1 MTNHYAW
8 LPERDSLAFASPITE
23 ASATDIVSV
32 GELWVT
38 TAYDDLRRAGPD
50 RATQVRWILSRYVNP
65 WFEPQTSTIGEVTY
79 FMVHAWL
86 MRLAGRPL
94 ADTDP
99 CGSGRGGVVN
109 PVGLSQSVIADA
121 LWTLRGVLGFARAT
135 GIVPPGFDP
144 TEGLV
149 APAPDPAHA
158 RTKPPSCAPRPLSMG
173 ECARIA
179 SHLHPVHQLALWLQ
193 RVMGLRIS
201 EAFGVLVDDVIDYGD
216 TGLLQVRGQGGR
228 SFRVR
233 EPDGEVATVWHTEQ
247 LKTAAAHRALVIP
260 GRMLELLRVAIDAF
274 HTDSD
279 TGDARMEARLIP
291 GLRATDRGGQLAF
304 RQAFARAAGAEGLSS
319 SDLGFRV
326 TPHLL
331 RKSIATDIA
340 WHAGIADTVR
350 RRFMGHRAA
359 DDVYGRVY
367 TLDHPELAP
376 MADVAAAIDAMIE
389 EAIGT
394 LLVPT
399 AQRVHWAHTHPN
411 WQRGEDMSR
420 VVDAAGWTREP
431 GTDQDPLC
439 DASRVAREL
448 GIAPTTARRWMR
460 DGTFSCSTTVENGRL
475 RRRVRLSEVWSLR
488 DRRAK
493 RILLPELAIELGA
506 RYHELYQDA
515 RRLGLRLEQHPTS
528 RLFDISPDEAQQ
540 LRKEQERVRRLH
552 ARAVK
557 VSSAARE
564 LNRAVS
570 TVGLMI
576 KRGELALDP
585 ETDSSGARF
594 VTRNSVEAVFT
605 AMWGTGSASHVE
617 GVTLPLAAVIRFTGR
632 SRTDLMDLV
641 HAGTLEQVPGRQRC
655 ELTVASLK
663 SWLVST
669 A

>member
-8 LPERDSLAFASPITE
+8 LPERDSFAFESSITE
-23 ASATDIVSV
+23 ASATDIATV
-32 GELWVT
+32 GELWVA

-65 WFEPQTSTIGEVTY
+65 WFGPQTSTIGDVTY

-86 MRLAGRPL
+86 MRLAGRHL
-94 ADTDP
+94 VNTRA
-99 CGSGRGGVVN
+99 GGLERGGVVQ

-149 APAPDPAHA
+149 APAPDPAQA
-158 RTKPPSCAPRPLSMG
+158 RTKPPSCAPRPLSMR

-179 SHLHPVHQLALWLQ
+179 SHLHPVHQLAFWLQ

-201 EAFGVLVDDVIDYGD
+201 EAFGVLVDDVIDHGD

-233 EPDGEVATVWHTEQ
+233 EPNGEVATVWHTEQ
-247 LKTAAAHRALVIP
+247 LKTAAAHRTLAIP

-274 HTDSD
+274 HTDPD
-279 TGDARMEARLIP
+279 TGDPRMEARLIR
-291 GLRATDRGGQLAF
+291 GLRAADQGGQLAF

-340 WHAGIADTVR
+340 WHPGLADTVR

-376 MADVAAAIDAMIE
+376 MTDVAAAIDAMIE

-411 WQRGEDMSR
+411 RQRADDMR
-420 VVDAAGWTREP
+420 HVVDAARWTLEP
-431 GTDQDPLC
+431 GTDEDPLC

-460 DGTFSCSTTVENGRL
+460 DGTLSCSTTTENGRP

-488 DRRAK
+488 DRLAE

-515 RRLGLRLEQHPTS
+515 RRLGLRLEQHSTS
-528 RLFDISPDEAQQ
+528 RQFDISPEEAQQ
-540 LRKEQERVRRLH
+540 LRNEQDRVRRLH
-552 ARAVK
+552 ARATK

-576 KRGELALDP
+576 KRRELVLDP
-585 ETDSSGARF
+585 ETDSSRARF
-594 VTRNSVEAVFT
+594 VSRASVEEVRRASLGI
-605 AMWGTGSASHVE
+605 ASASQME

-632 SRTDLMDLV
+632 SRAELMDLV
-641 HAGTLEQVPGRQRC
+641 HASTLEQVPGRQRC

-663 SWLVST
+663 SWLAST

>member
-8 LPERDSLAFASPITE
+8 LPERDSLAFVSPITE
-23 ASATDIVSV
+23 ASATDIASV

-50 RATQVRWILSRYVNP
+50 RATQVRRILSRYVNP
-65 WFEPQTSTIGEVTY
+65 WFGPQTSTIGDVTY

-94 ADTDP
+94 VDTRAGGL
-99 CGSGRGGVVN
+99 GSGGVVQH
-109 PVGLSQSVIADA
+109 VGLSQAVIADA

-193 RVMGLRIS
+193 RIMGLRIS

-216 TGLLQVRGQGGR
+216 TGLLLVRGQGGR
-228 SFRVR
+228 TFRVR

-260 GRMLELLRVAIDAF
+260 GRMLELLRVAIEAF
-274 HTDSD
+274 HTDPD
-279 TGDARMEARLIP
+279 TGDAHVEARLIP
-291 GLRATDRGGQLAF
+291 GLRAADQGGQLAF
-304 RQAFARAAGAEGLSS
+304 RQGFARAVGAEGLSS

-340 WHAGIADTVR
+340 WHAGIPDTVR

-359 DDVYGRVY
+359 DDVYGRAY

-376 MADVAAAIDAMIE
+376 MADVAAAIDAMVDG
-389 EAIGT
+389 AIGT

-399 AQRVHWAHTHPN
+399 AQRVHWAHAHPTGSEARICAEWSMPPGGPWN
-411 WQRGEDMSR
+411 PVRTRIHCATPAVWRGSW
-420 VVDAAGWTREP
+420 VSP
-431 GTDQDPLC
+431 
-439 DASRVAREL
+439 
-448 GIAPTTARRWMR
+448 
-460 DGTFSCSTTVENGRL
+460 
-475 RRRVRLSEVWSLR
+475 RRR
-488 DRRAK
+488 RAGGCATE
-493 RILLPELAIELGA
+493 P
-506 RYHELYQDA
+506 
-515 RRLGLRLEQHPTS
+515 S
-528 RLFDISPDEAQQ
+528 RAP
-540 LRKEQERVRRLH
+540 RPWRT
-552 ARAVK
+552 
-557 VSSAARE
+557 AAHDD
-564 LNRAVS
+564 VC
-570 TVGLMI
+570 
-576 KRGELALDP
+576 P
-585 ETDSSGARF
+585 
-594 VTRNSVEAVFT
+594 
-605 AMWGTGSASHVE
+605 
-617 GVTLPLAAVIRFTGR
+617 
-632 SRTDLMDLV
+632 
-641 HAGTLEQVPGRQRC
+641 
-655 ELTVASLK
+655 
-663 SWLVST
+663 
-669 A
+669 

>member
-8 LPERDSLAFASPITE
+8 LPERDSLAFEPSLTG
-23 ASATDIVSV
+23 ASATDIASV
-32 GELWVT
+32 GEWWVA

-50 RATQVRWILSRYVNP
+50 RATQVRWILSRYVIP
-65 WFEPQTSTIGEVTY
+65 WFGPQTSTIGDVTY

-94 ADTDP
+94 VDTWPD
-99 CGSGRGGVVN
+99 GSMSEAVVR
-109 PVGLSQSVIADA
+109 PAGLSQSVIADA
-121 LWTLRGVLGFARAT
+121 LWTLRAVLGFARAT
-135 GIVPPGFDP
+135 GIVAPGFDP
-144 TEGLV
+144 TEGLA

-179 SHLHPVHQLALWLQ
+179 SHLHPVHQIALWLQ

-201 EAFGVLVDDVIDYGD
+201 EAFGVLVDDVIDHGD
-216 TGLLQVRGQGGR
+216 TGLLLVRGQGGR

-233 EPDGEVATVWHTEQ
+233 EPDGQVATVWHTEQ

-260 GRMLELLRVAIDAF
+260 GRMLQLLRVAIEAF
-274 HTDSD
+274 HTDPDSGD
-279 TGDARMEARLIP
+279 THVDSRLIP
-291 GLRATDRGGQLAF
+291 GLRAADQGGQLAF
-304 RQAFARAAGAEGLSS
+304 RQAFALATVAEGLSS
-319 SDLGFRV
+319 TDLGFRV

-340 WHAGIADTVR
+340 WHAGIPDTVR

-376 MADVAAAIDAMIE
+376 MADVAAAIDSMIE

-411 WQRGEDMSR
+411 RQRADDVR
-420 VVDAAGWTREP
+420 HVVDAAGWTLES
-431 GTDQDPLC
+431 GTDEDPLC
-439 DASRVAREL
+439 DASRVVREL
-448 GIAPTTARRWMR
+448 GIAATTARRWMR
-460 DGTFSCSTTVENGRL
+460 DGTLACTTTMENGRP
-475 RRRVRLSEVWSLR
+475 RRRVLLSEVWSLR
-488 DRRAK
+488 DRRAE
-493 RILLPELAIELGA
+493 RILLPELAMELGV

-528 RLFDISPDEAQQ
+528 RQFDISPDEAQQ
-540 LRKEQERVRRLH
+540 LRNEHDRVRRLH
-552 ARAVK
+552 ERAIK

-564 LNRAVS
+564 LDRAVS

-576 KRGELALDP
+576 KRRELILDT
-585 ETDSSGARF
+585 ETDGSGARF
-594 VTRNSVEAVFT
+594 VTRASVAQV
-605 AMWGTGSASHVE
+605 A
-617 GVTLPLAAVIRFTGR
+617 TLGQADKSTRQAPTTVPLADVIRFTGR
-632 SRTDLMDLV
+632 SRIELLDLV
-641 HAGTLEQVPGRQRC
+641 RAGVLDQVSGRRRC
-655 ELTVASLK
+655 ELTASSVQL
-663 SWLVST
+663 WMTGT

>member
-1 MTNHYAW
+1 MTNIYAW
-8 LPERDSLAFASPITE
+8 TASQDPVGTRRPSPRELAA
-23 ASATDIVSV
+23 DIRSV
-32 GELWVT
+32 WLV
-38 TAYDDLRRAGPD
+38 
-50 RATQVRWILSRYVNP
+50 
-65 WFEPQTSTIGEVTY
+65 PQTDTIGDVTY

-86 MRLAGRPL
+86 LRLAGRPL
-94 ADTDP
+94 SDSARES
-99 CGSGRGGVVN
+99 SGDDDGLQ

-135 GIVPPGFDP
+135 GIVAPGFDP
-144 TEGLV
+144 TQGLV
-149 APAPDPAHA
+149 APAPDPATA
-158 RTKPPSCAPRPLSMG
+158 RTKPPTCQPRPLTLP

-201 EAFGVLVDDVIDYGD
+201 EAFGVVVDDVIDHGD
-216 TGLLQVRGQGGR
+216 TGLLLVRGQGGR
-228 SFRVR
+228 DFRVR
-233 EPDGEVATVWHTEQ
+233 DSDGSIVTVGHAER
-247 LKTAAAHRALVIP
+247 LKTAAAHRTLVIP

-274 HTDSD
+274 HTDPD
-279 TGDARMEARLIP
+279 TGDTHVDARLVP
-291 GLRATDRGGQLAF
+291 GLRAADHGGQLAF

-340 WHAGIADTVR
+340 WHAGIPDTVR

-359 DDVYGRVY
+359 DDVYGRIY

-376 MADVAAAIDAMIE
+376 MTDVAAAIDAMIH

-411 WQRGEDMSR
+411 RQRADDVR
-420 VVDAAGWTREP
+420 HVVDAAGWTLEP
-431 GTDQDPLC
+431 GTDEDPLC
-439 DASRVAREL
+439 DANRVAREL

-460 DGTFSCSTTVENGRL
+460 NGTLSCSTTTENGRP
-475 RRRVRLSEVWSLR
+475 RRRVPLSVVWSLR
-488 DRRAK
+488 DRLAE

-528 RLFDISPDEAQQ
+528 RQFDISPDEAQQ
-540 LRKEQERVRRLH
+540 LRNEHERVRRLH
-552 ARAVK
+552 ARSIKA
-557 VSSAARE
+557 SSAARE

-570 TVGLMI
+570 TIGLMI
-576 KRGELALDP
+576 KRRELVLDP
-585 ETDSSGARF
+585 ETDSSRARF
-594 VTRNSVEAVFT
+594 VTRASVDRFRRNGVLNTRMRPFDRAAV
-605 AMWGTGSASHVE
+605 
-617 GVTLPLAAVIRFTGR
+617 PLAEVIRFTGR
-632 SRTDLMDLV
+632 SRAELLDLV
-641 HAGTLEQVPGRQRC
+641 RAGVLEQVPGRRRC
-655 ELTVASLK
+655 QLTATSLQ
-663 SWLVST
+663 SWMTGSE
-669 A
+669 